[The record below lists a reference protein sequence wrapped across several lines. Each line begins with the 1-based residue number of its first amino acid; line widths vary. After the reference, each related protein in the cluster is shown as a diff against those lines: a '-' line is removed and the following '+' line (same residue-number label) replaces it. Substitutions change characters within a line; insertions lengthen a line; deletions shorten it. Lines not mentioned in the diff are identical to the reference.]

1 MRISDRVQAMQNSP
15 IRKFNPMAVA
25 AEAAGVK
32 IYHPDIGQPVLK
44 HLLYSGK
51 Q

>member
-15 IRKFNPMAVA
+15 IRKFNPMADA

-32 IYHPDIGQPVLK
+32 IYHLNIGPILK
-44 HLLYSGK
+44 HLPYSGK

>member
-15 IRKFNPMAVA
+15 IRKFNPMADA

-32 IYHPDIGQPVLK
+32 IYHLNIGQSL
-44 HLLYSGK
+44 
-51 Q
+51 